1 MSMSDPVADMLAR
14 LRNATMARHDTVEIP
29 FSTVKGEIAAV
40 LRQEGYVEGFKI
52 VRNEPTDIIRV
63 KLKYQGDLSAI
74 RGIKRVS
81 RPGLRVYSKA
91 SDLPKVLNG
100 LGAAIL
106 STNRGILTDAEA
118 REHNV
123 GGEVLCHIW

>member
-52 VRNEPTDIIRV
+52 VRNEPVDIIRV
-63 KLKYQGDLSAI
+63 KLKYQGDLPAI

-91 SDLPKVLNG
+91 SELPTVLNG

-118 REHNV
+118 RENNV

>member
-14 LRNATMARHDTVEIP
+14 IRNAVLARHDAVEIP
-29 FSTVKGEIAAV
+29 FSNIKGEIAA
-40 LRQEGYVEGFKI
+40 LLKQEGYVAGFKVI
-52 VRNEPTDIIRV
+52 RNEPVNIIRV
-63 KLKYQGDLSAI
+63 KLKYQGDLPAI

-81 RPGLRVYSKA
+81 RPGLRVYSNA
-91 SDLPKVLNG
+91 AELPKVLNG

-118 REHNV
+118 REANV
-123 GGEVLCHIW
+123 GGEVLCHVW

>member
-14 LRNATMARHDTVEIP
+14 LRNATLARHDTVEIP
-29 FSTVKGEIAAV
+29 FSTVKGEIAAA
-40 LRQEGYVEGFKI
+40 LRQEGYIEGFKI
-52 VRNEPTDIIRV
+52 VRNEPIDVIRV
-63 KLKYQGDLSAI
+63 KLKYQGDLPAI
-74 RGIKRVS
+74 RGVKRVS

-91 SDLPKVLNG
+91 SQLPKVLNG
-100 LGAAIL
+100 LGSAIL

-118 REHNV
+118 REANV

>member
-14 LRNATMARHDTVEIP
+14 LRNATMARHDHVEIP
-29 FSTVKGEIAAV
+29 FSTIKGEIAAV

-52 VRNEPTDIIRV
+52 VRNEPIDIIRV
-63 KLKYQGDLSAI
+63 KLKYQGDLPAI

-91 SDLPKVLNG
+91 SELPKVLNG

-106 STNRGILTDAEA
+106 STNRGILTDVEA
-118 REHNV
+118 REANV